1 MFMTRHDPLGTIFSH
16 EAQAAINATLEKLEN
31 RKPMWA
37 VIARDHV
44 RDGYTQEETAER
56 HGLTRDKV
64 AKALP
69 SVLGV
74 LRTELESFKEYC

>member
-1 MFMTRHDPLGTIFSH
+1 MFETKCDPFKIILSH
-16 EAQAAINATLEKLEN
+16 EAQTAINATLEKLEN

-44 RDGYTQEETAER
+44 LNGYTQEETAER
-56 HGLTRDKV
+56 HDLTRDKV